1 MDILSTFR
9 GDHFLEHTG
18 LIYPESSLWDDMVRT
33 MVSAHST
40 WRSPQHST
48 RWSSILG
55 SDTLTWWPQSRAEGQ
70 GCARVHVSHP
80 DTPGAGP

>member
-1 MDILSTFR
+1 MDILYTFR
-9 GDHFLEHTG
+9 GDHFLEHTSF
-18 LIYPESSLWDDMVRT
+18 IYPESSQWDGMLRT

-55 SDTLTWWPQSRAEGQ
+55 SDPLTWWPQSWAEGQ
-70 GCARVHVSHP
+70 AH
-80 DTPGAGP
+80 A